1 MIQNE
6 WKLFRK
12 IISIV
17 LNGREIMNI
26 KKISKFLGSLQLL
39 LLISSLILNL
49 HISITVTAVE
59 ITPET
64 AVEMDDVVLLNYT
77 LWVDNLIDTRLNGT
91 VYVHDPADSKVPS
104 EINKSF
110 PKIHTPPNIGFM
122 EALLGM
128 KAGEIKNVDIPFDSG
143 KGFNNISYYLYG
155 KDLFYQIYLQKI
167 LLDASKPPVTLF
179 DLPFFIPLMIL
190 AISFIALIIILKVQ
204 RYSRTHNILGL
215 KTRCRSCKS
224 LAEIRCG
231 NSGCH
236 TPYCKSCFVQNKRCM
251 VCQSNTMIPLK

>member
-1 MIQNE
+1 
-6 WKLFRK
+6 
-12 IISIV
+12 
-17 LNGREIMNI
+17 MNI
-26 KKISKFLGSLQLL
+26 KKIGIFLVSLQLL
-39 LLISSLILNL
+39 LLITPFILHL
-49 HISITVTAVE
+49 HILSTVTAIE

-64 AVEMDDVVLLNYT
+64 VVEMDDVVLLNYT
-77 LWVDNLIDTRLNGT
+77 LWVDNTIDTQLNGT

-110 PKIHTPPNIGFM
+110 PDIHTPPNVGFM

-128 KAGEIKNVDIPFDSG
+128 KAGDTKNVDIPFNSG

-155 KDLFYQIYLQKI
+155 KDLFYKIYLQKI
-167 LLDASKPPVTLF
+167 LLDASKSPVTLF
-179 DLPFFIPLMIL
+179 DLPFFIPLMVL

-204 RYSRTHNILGL
+204 RYSHTHNILGL
-215 KTRCRSCKS
+215 KTRCHSCKS

-231 NSGCH
+231 NSGCR

-251 VCQSNTMIPLK
+251 VCQSNTMIPL